1 MTITVVHHGVGFFVG
16 APSHQFMIAGPPKL
30 NPDAVETRTTA
41 LFMLAARFG
50 VPSSRVRHSPII
62 RREVKQRR
70 GPLSFTTFQVF
81 KYR

>member
-41 LFMLAARFG
+41 FAGRALRGSIFACLSFAN
-50 VPSSRVRHSPII
+50 HSP
-62 RREVKQRR
+62 
-70 GPLSFTTFQVF
+70 
-81 KYR
+81 